1 MGATPGGP
9 SAHLHSLALRSLA
22 PHLRAACT
30 VPHTVPVSYREAHVC
45 KCGGRAAPVQVCIRF
60 KWHSGMHAKEPGA
73 LPRTHLHRTCGASQ
87 ERCAVRC
94 KCRCVL
100 REGFAART
108 GWGLS
113 STRQRWRRAPL
124 AGTSRAIDRES
135 PALVETQ
142 TACLAVG
149 APGLPHLE
157 SGIGGQPSELFL
169 AEMVDVTQ
177 PWAPVA
183 PVQEVVI
190 WIDVF
195 PREADRSPGLD
206 SRAEAVARQ
215 EVPRGEGDCAVGVEE
230 GPQLPGQA
238 QTAFFA
244 GDVVQHGEGK
254 DGREGAVH
262 AGAPSGLGAIGL
274 LNAKVIRK

>member
-9 SAHLHSLALRSLA
+9 SAHLHSLALRW
-22 PHLRAACT
+22 
-30 VPHTVPVSYREAHVC
+30 
-45 KCGGRAAPVQVCIRF
+45 RAAPVQVCIRF

-73 LPRTHLHRTCGASQ
+73 LPRTHLHRTHLHRTCGASQ

-149 APGLPHLE
+149 APGPPHLE

-169 AEMVDVTQ
+169 AAMVD
-177 PWAPVA
+177 
-183 PVQEVVI
+183 
-190 WIDVF
+190 
-195 PREADRSPGLD
+195 
-206 SRAEAVARQ
+206 
-215 EVPRGEGDCAVGVEE
+215 
-230 GPQLPGQA
+230 
-238 QTAFFA
+238 
-244 GDVVQHGEGK
+244 
-254 DGREGAVH
+254 
-262 AGAPSGLGAIGL
+262 
-274 LNAKVIRK
+274 